1 MRRPARLA
9 LALPALTLLALG
21 PLALAACRTEA
32 PAPATDVA
40 AQVGDAVLTEADVAQ
55 ALAAVPAGLDSA
67 EARRAVVDPWVR
79 RALLVQDARAAGL
92 PADPAV
98 RERLAEAERAV
109 LEAAALDRLYADST
123 VAPTDAAVRAF
134 YARHRA
140 DFTLAE
146 PAVRVRALRVSGPR
160 REDRARGASDA
171 LRRVAASAS
180 PDSTFALAAREFSDD
195 AAGVTALAATFVV
208 QSRLAAADE
217 ALGRAVESLTP
228 GPSVAT
234 IASGETL
241 HVVQLID
248 RLPAGAVLPLA
259 AVRGE
264 IAERLA
270 VRLRTDAGSR
280 LVERL
285 RAEAVARNTLR
296 VR

>member
-1 MRRPARLA
+1 MTPGVRRAARPAVLA
-9 LALPALTLLALG
+9 LLAL
-21 PLALAACRTEA
+21 LAACRTEA
-32 PAPATDVA
+32 PAPDGGAA
-40 AQVGDAVLTEADVAQ
+40 AQVGAAVLPEAAVAR

-67 EARRAVVDPWVR
+67 AARRAVVDPWVR
-79 RALLVQDARAAGL
+79 RELLVQHARAAGL

-109 LEAAALDRLYADST
+109 LEEAALDRYYADSA
-123 VAPTDAAVRAF
+123 VAPTEAAVRSF

-140 DFTLAE
+140 DFTSAE
-146 PAVRVRALRVSGPR
+146 PAVRVRHLRLRGPR
-160 REDRARGASDA
+160 RDDRARGAVAA

-180 PDSTFALAAREFSDD
+180 PDSTFALAAREFSED
-195 AAGVTALAATFVV
+195 AAGATALAATFVLES
-208 QSRLAAADE
+208 QLAATDE
-217 ALGRAVESLTP
+217 ALGRAVAALTP

-241 HVVQLID
+241 HVVQLIA
-248 RLPAGAVLPLA
+248 RRPAGTVRPLA

-264 IAERLA
+264 IADRLA
-270 VRLRTDAGSR
+270 VGLRTDGASR

-285 RAEAVARNTLR
+285 RAEAVARHTLR